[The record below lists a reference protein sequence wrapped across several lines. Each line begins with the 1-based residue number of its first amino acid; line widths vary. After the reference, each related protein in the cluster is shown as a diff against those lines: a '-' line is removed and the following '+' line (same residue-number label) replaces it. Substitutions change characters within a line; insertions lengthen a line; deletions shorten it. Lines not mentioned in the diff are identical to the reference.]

1 MGLYLMVDFINWNAN
16 VSRGLM
22 DIICFINWNAAVY
35 IFRLGC
41 PVRNMLD
48 RDEDM
53 VSSGTRHP
61 FYGKYK
67 VMFHMFVALIII
79 MCALFRYLNIWVY

>member
-1 MGLYLMVDFINWNAN
+1 M
-16 VSRGLM
+16 
-22 DIICFINWNAAVY
+22 
-35 IFRLGC
+35 
-41 PVRNMLD
+41 RNMLD

-67 VMFHMFVALIII
+67 VMFHYLFVAEIII
-79 MCALFRYLNIWVY
+79 IYVSCSCVLIFDDASTIKI